1 MSKYDLNY
9 SDFINCGFCPQRP
22 CPCPPRPCICCMGPT
37 GPQGPQGL
45 QGPTGPQ
52 GIQGEIGLT
61 GPAGPQG
68 IPGDIGPTGP
78 AGADGRS
85 AYQVAVDEG
94 FEGTEAEWLASLVG
108 PTGPIG
114 DTGPAG
120 PQGIQGDIGPT
131 GPATT
136 ANSMSALNT
145 TGGTTAGTIPIVA
158 AGTLIPLPDEQSLG
172 GFTANP
178 ANDTFTVPET
188 GNYMVSYHIS
198 LTTAVQFTSRV
209 LEAGNPLAG
218 STFAPTTSVSTFS
231 AMVIA
236 NLTAGDTLQL
246 QLLNQAADA
255 ILQGGNGASLT
266 VVRLT

>member
-22 CPCPPRPCICCMGPT
+22 CPWPPRPCICCMGPT

-52 GIQGEIGLT
+52 GIQGEIGL
-61 GPAGPQG
+61 
-68 IPGDIGPTGP
+68 
-78 AGADGRS
+78 
-85 AYQVAVDEG
+85 
-94 FEGTEAEWLASLVG
+94 
-108 PTGPIG
+108 
-114 DTGPAG
+114 TGPAG

-246 QLLNQAADA
+246 QLLNQAAYA